1 MTLGVLPSILYFT
14 VSWRSL
20 SIQILQNFIVH
31 HVPLIFANIEEL
43 CQPHILLHGGQ
54 VTVPY
59 RFPQLVALSFW
70 RKQFWHWQCWIWK
83 QQYTNMMWPRERF
96 MCIGIHAFHECDS
109 CSCSGQCPASSH
121 DIWSFGT
128 IYAFWGLQCT
138 WPISTY
144 RKLISCPV
152 CGEAQDGGHQ
162 LTSWWT
168 QTYALWGRCYVVVLI
183 FPTTSC
189 FFVLDYN
196 LCWRSKLDIT
206 DSILKPLAWL
216 CHQYIWC
223 FNINQII

>member
-1 MTLGVLPSILYFT
+1 MLPILYGFNN
-14 VSWRSL
+14 SL
-20 SIQILQNFIVH
+20 SYLYFGFRYGIWQQNSFCAILNNGH
-31 HVPLIFANIEEL
+31 LISV
-43 CQPHILLHGGQ
+43 C
-54 VTVPY
+54 
-59 RFPQLVALSFW
+59 
-70 RKQFWHWQCWIWK
+70 
-83 QQYTNMMWPRERF
+83 RF

-216 CHQYIWC
+216 CRQYIWC

>member
-14 VSWRSL
+14 VSWRRL

-144 RKLISCPV
+144 RKLILSCV
-152 CGEAQDGGHQ
+152 WGGSRWWPSADE
-162 LTSWWT
+162 LMNANLCALRSMLCSRSYFPDYKLFLCSWL
-168 QTYALWGRCYVVVLI
+168 Q
-183 FPTTSC
+183 
-189 FFVLDYN
+189 FVLE
-196 LCWRSKLDIT
+196 K
-206 DSILKPLAWL
+206 
-216 CHQYIWC
+216 
-223 FNINQII
+223 